1 MRISFQDDRLLAV
14 VAHPDDAELL
24 CAGTLARA
32 REDGAAAGVCI
43 LCQGDKGQPAGRWIE
58 QLTDV
63 RRAEMQAA
71 ADVAGLELFPVGIGD
86 SELKDDEPTRC
97 LLVEVLRRFRPTLIL
112 AHADNDYHVDHRT
125 ASQLAEIASWQCAS
139 HSRPNLGP
147 PLPAPPALWWMDTIG
162 MQGFQPQF
170 YIDISR
176 QVELKDRMLA
186 CHASQLSR
194 SADADFTSLPELMRN
209 QYQTRGRQ
217 ASVAAAEAFRC
228 YHAFKRSR
236 AW

>member
-1 MRISFQDDRLLAV
+1 MRVSFENDRVLAV
-14 VAHPDDAELL
+14 LAHPDDAELL

-32 REDGAAAGVCI
+32 RADGAAVGICV
-43 LCQGDKGQPAGRWIE
+43 LCRGDKGQPAGRWIDNLAE
-58 QLTDV
+58 V
-63 RRAEMQAA
+63 RSREMQAA
-71 ADVAGLELFPVGIGD
+71 ADVAGLVLYPGGSGD
-86 SELKDDEPTRC
+86 SELQDDESTRSK
-97 LLVEVLRRFRPTLIL
+97 LVEILRRFRPTLIL
-112 AHADNDYHVDHRT
+112 AHAENDYHIDHRT

-139 HSRPNLGP
+139 NSRPHLGE

-170 YIDISR
+170 YIDISQ

-186 CHASQLSR
+186 CHQSQLSR
-194 SADADFTSLPELMRN
+194 STDRDFTSLPDMMKN

-217 ASVAAAEAFRC
+217 ASVDAAEAFRC